1 MWRNIG
7 LPAIVA
13 ELIRT
18 SHARKIFGFFAG
30 PAHWSGA
37 HAKYRHFFTEG
48 VRAAA
53 SSGITLETAACFH
66 RVAGRGTGAITGAL
80 GRALLHGL
88 HEDFSSRFLTE
99 YVSGRSDGGVIV
111 RAEVLVEPVTAA
123 P

>member
-1 MWRNIG
+1 MKGKVATMWRDID

-53 SSGITLETAACFH
+53 SSGSTFETAAWFY
-66 RVAGRGTGAITGAL
+66 RDAGRGTGAITGAL
-80 GRALLHGL
+80 GRALCTGCMRT
-88 HEDFSSRFLTE
+88 SRRVF
-99 YVSGRSDGGVIV
+99 
-111 RAEVLVEPVTAA
+111 
-123 P
+123 